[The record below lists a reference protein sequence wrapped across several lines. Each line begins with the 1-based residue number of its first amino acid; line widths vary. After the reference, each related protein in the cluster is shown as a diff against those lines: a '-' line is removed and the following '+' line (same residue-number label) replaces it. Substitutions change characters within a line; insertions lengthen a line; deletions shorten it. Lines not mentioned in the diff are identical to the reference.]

1 LWIPPTN
8 ESELPSN
15 YVELYSNHGTLTVEF
30 NVLKTWTEYINRL
43 LGVLVGFS
51 IFLTLVFSIRY
62 WKLNKAV
69 FYFSLLAFVLVLFQ
83 GWLGAKVVASNL
95 KPATVTIHMFVAMLI
110 VFTLLYA
117 NIIASKNSKNK
128 FLIKYRGI
136 LIVLFVLSLAQ
147 LLLGTQ
153 VRQWVDELLSTGI
166 ERSHLIENIKNFKY
180 HVILAYT
187 LLFFQLLIYLLN
199 FKKYKY
205 SMVFILPLLVLFSEY
220 IVGIVLYRY
229 DLMSIAQPVHLLLST
244 VYLGLIFRFSVIS
257 TQSEVPAGV

>member
-1 LWIPPTN
+1 
-8 ESELPSN
+8 
-15 YVELYSNHGTLTVEF
+15 
-30 NVLKTWTEYINRL
+30 
-43 LGVLVGFS
+43 
-51 IFLTLVFSIRY
+51 LVFSIRY

-117 NIIASKNSKNK
+117 NIIASENSKNK

-220 IVGIVLYRY
+220 IVGIVLYRF
-229 DLMSIAQPVHLLLST
+229 DLMTFAQPVHLLLST